1 MLEILSITGPIFLII
16 ALGFAAVRSGVFAKS
31 NVRALGLFVIH
42 FALPALL
49 FNALSQRAVTE
60 IVNTPYLL
68 AYAAGSLA
76 MLALGIGIARLVQH
90 RDLPASA
97 ITGMGM
103 SFSNSAFIGYPVAL
117 QLVGPTASVA
127 LALTMIIENLLMIP
141 LVLALA
147 ESRGNSSQ
155 RPWTAV
161 ATALARLL
169 RNPIILAIIAG
180 VASAMLRLR
189 LPEPLARTIDM
200 LAMASAPVSLFV
212 IGGTLVGLKTKGMA
226 LDAGLIV
233 TGKLLLHPAAV
244 FIALL
249 LLPPIDPALQLA
261 ALILAC
267 APMLSIYPIIG
278 QKYAQEERCAAAL
291 VAATVASFITI
302 SILVWIIRAN
312 GLLPVA

>member
-49 FNALSQRAVTE
+49 FNALSQRAFTE

-147 ESRGNSSQ
+147 ESRGNSQ

-291 VAATVASFITI
+291 VTATVASFITI

-312 GLLPVA
+312 SLLPVA